1 MNRLSRFPF
10 NRLPF
15 SRLPFTRLSFSLL
28 ACFGFSLTTAA
39 TTAIAAETATPT
51 LTVYTYDS
59 FVSEWGPGPKL
70 EQAFEADCQC
80 DLKFI
85 AVEDGVSILN
95 RLRIEKARAKADVIV
110 GIDDALIEVARQEG
124 LVQSHGLPLTGLKAE
139 LQWQDPDFMP
149 FDYGFFSFIY
159 DSKKISS
166 PATSLKALVESDA
179 SVIYQDPRTSTPG
192 QGLMLWM
199 KSVYG
204 EQTDQAWQQLAGH
217 TRTVTKG
224 WWEAY
229 SLFLEG
235 DADYVLSYNTSPAYH
250 VVTEGNSQYRA
261 APFSEGHVAQIEV
274 AAITR
279 TSQQPELARQFLSFL
294 ISPDAQTLIPTSN
307 WMLPVIDGVELPP
320 IFDQLISPQRI
331 GFTPA
336 EVAAQRRDW
345 IREWRSAASL

>member
-1 MNRLSRFPF
+1 MKKLLSLF
-10 NRLPF
+10 
-15 SRLPFTRLSFSLL
+15 
-28 ACFGFSLTTAA
+28 ACVALTTSS
-39 TTAIAAETATPT
+39 IAADLPT
-51 LTVYTYDS
+51 QNSPVLTVYTYDS

-70 EQAFEADCQC
+70 EQAFEARCQC

-95 RLRIEKARAKADVIV
+95 RLRIEKDRTKADAIV
-110 GIDDALIEVARQEG
+110 GIDDALIEVARQEQ
-124 LVQSHGLPLTGLKAE
+124 LVQPHRLSLDQLKTELT
-139 LQWQDPDFMP
+139 WQDQDFVP
-149 FDYGFFSFIY
+149 FDYGYFSFIY
-159 DSKKISS
+159 NADKITT
-166 PATSLKALVESDA
+166 PATSLQALIESDA

-192 QGLMLWM
+192 QGLMLWV

-204 EQTDQAWQQLAGH
+204 DRADQAWQRLAGH

-250 VVTEGNSQYRA
+250 VVSEGNNQYRA
-261 APFSEGHVAQIEV
+261 ALFSEGHVAQIEV

-279 TSQQPELARQFLSFL
+279 SSQQPELARQFLTFL
-294 ISPDAQTLIPTSN
+294 ISAEAQSIIPTSN
-307 WMLPVIDGVELPP
+307 WMLPVIDDIELPP
-320 IFDQLISPQRI
+320 VFDRLITPQRI

-336 EVAAQRRDW
+336 QVAAQRRDW

>member
-1 MNRLSRFPF
+1 MKKLLSLFACVA
-10 NRLPF
+10 
-15 SRLPFTRLSFSLL
+15 LSTS
-28 ACFGFSLTTAA
+28 S
-39 TTAIAAETATPT
+39 IAADLPT
-51 LTVYTYDS
+51 QNSPVLTVYTYDS

-70 EQAFEADCQC
+70 EQAFEARCQC

-95 RLRIEKARAKADVIV
+95 RLRIEKDRTKADAIV
-110 GIDDALIEVARQEG
+110 GIDDALIEVARQEQ
-124 LVQSHGLPLTGLKAE
+124 LVQPHRLSLDQLKAE
-139 LQWQDPDFMP
+139 LTWQDQDFVP
-149 FDYGFFSFIY
+149 FDYGYFSFIY
-159 DSKKISS
+159 NADKITT
-166 PATSLKALVESDA
+166 PATSLQALIESDA

-192 QGLMLWM
+192 QGLMLWV

-204 EQTDQAWQQLAGH
+204 DRADQAWQRLAGH

-250 VVTEGNSQYRA
+250 VVSEGNNQYRA
-261 APFSEGHVAQIEV
+261 ALFSEGHVAQIEV

-279 TSQQPELARQFLSFL
+279 SSQQPELARQFLTFL
-294 ISPDAQTLIPTSN
+294 ISAEAQSIIPTSN
-307 WMLPVIDGVELPP
+307 WMLPVIDDIELPP
-320 IFDQLISPQRI
+320 VFDRLITPQRI

-336 EVAAQRRDW
+336 QVAAQRRDW